1 MKEIFT
7 TEAPGTLRNAQ
18 RAASRCTPCLCGEL
32 FAGVCRGLLALAVVL
47 GAPARPAA
55 AQTNAERILSDA
67 DTRSHDY
74 DLVHQR
80 IEAWGFDWDSLA
92 FMGRV
97 TTTAVCRRPGLDRI
111 VLDAGRMLEVRRVT
125 QGRAT
130 LAFDR
135 PGDSLIVRLQR
146 PAGFGDTVR
155 FVVEYRGRVAQG
167 HGLYFFPAE
176 PGRRGR
182 QVYSGGGTDGNP
194 NWFPTYAGPEDKE
207 TWDMIATVPADLT
220 VVSNGRLV
228 ADRPAP
234 GRTHAVH
241 WAQERPAS
249 TYLVS
254 LVAAPLVKLADRWRG
269 VPLAYYVAP
278 GDTAQAR
285 AVFRMTPDV
294 LEVYARLAGEPFP
307 WAKYAQ
313 VTVADYFGGMENVTA
328 TTMADWLPDRR
339 AELDAP
345 WYREV
350 LIPHEAAHN
359 WFGNYV
365 TTANWANYWLNEG
378 LAQFMVGQYWRVKR
392 GDAAAEDAYLA
403 DYRDYLEA
411 DGRRRMP
418 LASLGS
424 NNIYPKGSLVLR
436 MLRLELGD
444 QRFWAAIHRYLER
457 NALGSV
463 TSADLA
469 RAVLDATGENLSW
482 FFDQWVYAAGHPEF
496 SVSATYDSTART
508 LGLAVVQTQRDTL
521 PADSTGLRY
530 SVPEVFRGR
539 VTIRVGTALADV
551 VRELDLRQRAE
562 TLTVGPLPGP
572 PTMVVFD
579 DGNRLLKTLAFAQ
592 PTDWLATQL
601 QRDPDP
607 WNQAWAINQLGG
619 RTTDSAAGAALVL
632 AAAHLGDATTRA
644 LAAEALA
651 RFPAP
656 VALPGLEAAVR
667 DTSARVREAAVGALG
682 GVGGPGAL
690 ALARAAFAGDPS
702 YAVRAAAV
710 GAVAELDSA
719 GAHDVI
725 ATALATPSYRSVI
738 QSAALGAAVRT
749 ADAGTVPVLE
759 ERLGDQS
766 LVALA
771 LAWFAQHGSDA
782 AREALARH
790 RDDERAWVRRWVAEA
805 YRRSGLD

>member
-1 MKEIFT
+1 M
-7 TEAPGTLRNAQ
+7 L
-18 RAASRCTPCLCGEL
+18 
-32 FAGVCRGLLALAVVL
+32 AGPV
-47 GAPARPAA
+47 A
-55 AQTNAERILSDA
+55 AQTNAERILSEA

-97 TTTAVCRRPGLDRI
+97 TTTAVSRRPGLDRI
-111 VLDAGRMLEVRRVT
+111 ALDAGRMLEVRRVT

-228 ADRPAP
+228 ADRPTP

-241 WAQERPAS
+241 WVQERPAS

-278 GDTAQAR
+278 GDTARAG

-294 LEVYARLAGEPFP
+294 LEVYARLTGEPFP

-345 WYREV
+345 WYRKV

-378 LAQFMVGQYWRVKR
+378 FAQFMVGQYWRVKR

-418 LASLGS
+418 LAALGS

-444 QRFWAAIHRYLER
+444 RRFWAAIHGYLER
-457 NALGSV
+457 NAFGSV

-496 SVSATYDSTART
+496 TVSAAYDSTART

-530 SVPEVFRGR
+530 GVPEVFRGR
-539 VTIRVGTALADV
+539 VTIRVGTDYGDV

-562 TLTVGPLPGP
+562 TLTVGPLSGV

-579 DGNRLLKTLAFAQ
+579 DGNRLLKTLSFAQ
-592 PTDWLATQL
+592 PTAWLATQL
-601 QRDPDP
+601 SRDPDP

-619 RTTDSAAGAALVL
+619 RTADTAAGVALVR

-656 VALPGLEAAVR
+656 VALLGLEAAVR
-667 DTSARVREAAVGALG
+667 DTSARVREAAVGALA

-690 ALARAAFAGDPS
+690 ALARAAFAGDSS

-725 ATALATPSYRSVI
+725 VTALATPSYRSVI

-749 ADAGTVPVLE
+749 DDAGTVPVLE

>member
-1 MKEIFT
+1 M
-7 TEAPGTLRNAQ
+7 L
-18 RAASRCTPCLCGEL
+18 
-32 FAGVCRGLLALAVVL
+32 AGPV
-47 GAPARPAA
+47 A
-55 AQTNAERILSDA
+55 AQTNAERILSEA

-97 TTTAVCRRPGLDRI
+97 TTTAVSRRPGLDRI
-111 VLDAGRMLEVRRVT
+111 ALDAGRMLEVRRVT

-228 ADRPAP
+228 ADRPTP

-241 WAQERPAS
+241 WVQERPAS

-278 GDTAQAR
+278 GDTARAG

-294 LEVYARLAGEPFP
+294 LEVYARLTGEPFP

-345 WYREV
+345 WYRKV

-378 LAQFMVGQYWRVKR
+378 FAQFMVGQYWRVKR

-418 LASLGS
+418 LAALGS
-424 NNIYPKGSLVLR
+424 NNVYPKGSLVLR

-444 QRFWAAIHRYLER
+444 RRFWAAIHGYLER
-457 NALGSV
+457 NAFGSV

-496 SVSATYDSTART
+496 SVSAAYDSTART

-530 SVPEVFRGR
+530 GVPEVFRGR
-539 VTIRVGTALADV
+539 VTIRVGTDYGDV

-562 TLTVGPLPGP
+562 TLTVGPLSGV

-579 DGNRLLKTLAFAQ
+579 DGNRLLKTLSFAQ
-592 PTDWLATQL
+592 PTAWLATQL
-601 QRDPDP
+601 SRDPDP

-619 RTTDSAAGAALVL
+619 RTADTAAGVALVR
-632 AAAHLGDATTRA
+632 AASHLGDATTRA

-656 VALPGLEAAVR
+656 VALLGLEAAVR
-667 DTSARVREAAVGALG
+667 DTSARVREAAVGALA

-690 ALARAAFAGDPS
+690 ALARAAFAGDSS

-725 ATALATPSYRSVI
+725 VTALATPSYRSVI

-749 ADAGTVPVLE
+749 DDAGTVPVLE

>member
-1 MKEIFT
+1 M
-7 TEAPGTLRNAQ
+7 L
-18 RAASRCTPCLCGEL
+18 
-32 FAGVCRGLLALAVVL
+32 AGPV
-47 GAPARPAA
+47 A
-55 AQTNAERILSDA
+55 AQTNAERILSEA

-97 TTTAVCRRPGLDRI
+97 TTTAVSRRPGLDRI
-111 VLDAGRMLEVRRVT
+111 ALDAGRMLEVRRVT

-228 ADRPAP
+228 ADRPTP

-241 WAQERPAS
+241 WVQERPAS

-278 GDTAQAR
+278 GDTARAG

-294 LEVYARLAGEPFP
+294 LEVYARLTGEPFP

-345 WYREV
+345 WYRKV

-378 LAQFMVGQYWRVKR
+378 FAQFMVGQYWRVKR

-418 LASLGS
+418 LAALGS
-424 NNIYPKGSLVLR
+424 NNVYPKGSLVLR

-444 QRFWAAIHRYLER
+444 RRFWAAIHGYLER
-457 NALGSV
+457 NAFGSV

-496 SVSATYDSTART
+496 SVSAAYDSTART

-530 SVPEVFRGR
+530 GVPEVFRGR
-539 VTIRVGTALADV
+539 VTIRVGTDYGDV

-562 TLTVGPLPGP
+562 TLTVGPLSGV

-579 DGNRLLKTLAFAQ
+579 DGNRLLKTLSFAQ
-592 PTDWLATQL
+592 PTAWLATQL
-601 QRDPDP
+601 SRDPDP

-619 RTTDSAAGAALVL
+619 RTADTAAGVALVR

-656 VALPGLEAAVR
+656 VALLGLEAAVR
-667 DTSARVREAAVGALG
+667 DTSARVREAAVGALA

-690 ALARAAFAGDPS
+690 ALARAAFAGDSS

-725 ATALATPSYRSVI
+725 VTALATPSYRSVI

-749 ADAGTVPVLE
+749 DDAGTVPVLE